1 MTTKTLA
8 DYWWLVVFRGFL
20 GLLFGLALIAVPVK
34 AITFLVVVLGLY
46 LLIDGSVHA
55 LMGIFS
61 IKKNKDWWVLLLVG
75 IISAI
80 IGVAILNWPQVT
92 VEILL
97 FLVGVWA
104 LFMGLMFVVMAIL
117 MRKESY
123 GGWLMAGVG
132 ILSLLFGLLL
142 FGRTAQ
148 TVQLL
153 TLVIG
158 LFTFVSGIMT
168 IAFGMELRS
177 MKKDVEKVV
186 KVLEG
191 K

>member
-1 MTTKTLA
+1 MTTNTLA
-8 DYWWLVVFRGFL
+8 DYWWMVVLRGLL
-20 GLLFGLALIAVPVK
+20 GILFGLALIAVPVK
-34 AITFLVVVLGLY
+34 AVTFLVVVLGLY
-46 LLIDGSVHA
+46 LLIDGSVHS
-55 LMGIFS
+55 LVGLFS

-75 IISAI
+75 VITAI
-80 IGVAILNWPQVT
+80 IGVTILNWPQVT
-92 VEILL
+92 VGILV

-104 LFMGLMFVVMAIL
+104 LFMGIMFVVMAVL
-117 MRKESY
+117 MRKENY

-132 ILSLLFGLLL
+132 LLSLLFGLLL

-148 TVQLL
+148 TIQLL

-158 LFTFVSGIMT
+158 IFTFISGVMT